1 MVRHRGL
8 FSTRKLAL
16 ALLLFAAACAAPHQ
30 VASPRRRSIAAVPS
44 AASSAPLPVQAAA
57 FNAYASTM
65 TGRVLPKLAGIRPL
79 VYVPNSGAGSVE
91 VIDPISM
98 KIVDSFRVGSV
109 PHHVFP
115 SFDMST
121 LYVGNTASNSL
132 TQIDVRTHRPV
143 RTIVVPDPY
152 NLYWPWAGGVK
163 AMVVAERFNRLDF
176 RDPVTFRLIKSVAIP
191 FRGIDHGDFTAD
203 GHYWLGS
210 TEYTG
215 VVVKIDVVAMKLVD
229 YVRVGGLPIDVRLAP
244 DGTKMFVAN
253 QGKMGVTVLDPDT
266 LKIIKFI
273 PTGNGA
279 HGFQISRDT
288 SKVYVGN
295 RRGGTISVID
305 IASLRVVKTWHVGGS
320 PDMMQLNWA
329 GTRLWVSNRFNASV
343 SVIDTAS
350 GHVIK
355 VFHAGAEAHGL
366 TFFPSP
372 GERNTGHNGV
382 YR

>member
-1 MVRHRGL
+1 
-8 FSTRKLAL
+8 
-16 ALLLFAAACAAPHQ
+16 
-30 VASPRRRSIAAVPS
+30 
-44 AASSAPLPVQAAA
+44 
-57 FNAYASTM
+57 
-65 TGRVLPKLAGIRPL
+65 
-79 VYVPNSGAGSVE
+79 
-91 VIDPISM
+91 
-98 KIVDSFRVGSV
+98 
-109 PHHVFP
+109 
-115 SFDMST
+115 
-121 LYVGNTASNSL
+121 
-132 TQIDVRTHRPV
+132 
-143 RTIVVPDPY
+143 
-152 NLYWPWAGGVK
+152 
-163 AMVVAERFNRLDF
+163 MVVAERVNRIDF
-176 RDPVTFRLIKSVAIP
+176 RDPVSFRLIKSVPIP

-210 TEYTG
+210 TEYSG
-215 VVVKIDVVAMKLVD
+215 VVVKIDVVAMKVVD

-244 DGTKMFVAN
+244 DGSKMFVAN
-253 QGKMGVTVLDPDT
+253 QGKMGVTVLDPNT

-288 SKVYVGN
+288 TKIYVGN
-295 RRGGTISVID
+295 RRGGSISVIN

-343 SVIDTAS
+343 SVIDAAS

-372 GERNTGHNGV
+372 GERCTGHNGV